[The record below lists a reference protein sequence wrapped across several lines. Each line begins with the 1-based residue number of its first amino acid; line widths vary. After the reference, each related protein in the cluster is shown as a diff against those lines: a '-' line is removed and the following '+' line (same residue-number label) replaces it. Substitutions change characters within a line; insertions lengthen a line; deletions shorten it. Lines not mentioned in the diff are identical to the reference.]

1 MKFEKAM
8 DELEQVV
15 RRLESGEP
23 DLEEALK
30 LFERGVKLARVCNE
44 HLEKAESQVKVLL
57 EGDVDA
63 AQS

>member
-30 LFERGVKLARVCNE
+30 LLNGG
-44 HLEKAESQVKVLL
+44 QV
-57 EGDVDA
+57 G
-63 AQS
+63 